1 MTSPPPPEGF
11 APFAVQTGFIGVNGP
26 LYGKRGDETYSL
38 GFWVEEKHCNPG
50 GYCHGGWLA
59 SFADIQLASVAY
71 MAAKKADPFFA
82 TMTLTT
88 DYLARV
94 PLGAWV
100 EGKAELLRLT
110 RNSAFAQMT
119 ATADGKLCLR
129 ASGVFR
135 V

>member
-1 MTSPPPPEGF
+1 
-11 APFAVQTGFIGVNGP
+11 
-26 LYGKRGDETYSL
+26 
-38 GFWVEEKHCNPG
+38 
-50 GYCHGGWLA
+50 
-59 SFADIQLASVAY
+59 
-71 MAAKKADPFFA
+71 MAAKKEDAFFA

-88 DYLARV
+88 DYLAKA

-100 EGKAELLRLT
+100 EGKAEVLRLT

-135 V
+135 I

>member
-1 MTSPPPPEGF
+1 MSAPTPEGF
-11 APFAVQTGFIGVNGP
+11 TPFAVQTGFIGVNGP
-26 LYGKRGDETYSL
+26 LYGRRGEGRYDL
-38 GFWVEEKHCNPG
+38 GFWVEEKHCNPAG
-50 GYCHGGWLA
+50 HCHGGWLA

-71 MAAKKADPFFA
+71 MAANKQDAFFA

-88 DYLARV
+88 DYLAKA
-94 PLGAWV
+94 PLGTWV
-100 EGKAELLRLT
+100 EGKAEVLRLT

-135 V
+135 I